1 MHKLFCW
8 SFAGYKKK
16 YLKSDFVAALVVTA
30 IAIPESLGFA
40 VIVGLPP
47 VTGLYSALFAP
58 IVFGVL
64 AHTKRLVIG
73 ADSATAALVA
83 SGALLVAQAGSP
95 EYAHA
100 IGLLGVL
107 TGLLLLA
114 MGFLKLGFL
123 ADLISRPV
131 LIGFLA
137 GVGIQLMVH
146 KLPEMLGITTTG
158 SLLQHLL
165 TLLTHLGSING
176 MAMTISV
183 LVVGIILMTRNT
195 KVPGE
200 LIGLVAAILFAVVF
214 HVGDYGVKL
223 VGALPHGLPELTIPP
238 VTLGDIVT
246 LLPAALSIAIVIL
259 AQSSAVIRSHANEH
273 DEKVRINQDLM
284 ALGVA
289 NAISALTRGFAV
301 NGSPPRTLAADLAGG
316 RSQLVNCIMGV
327 LIGVVLLF
335 GGELFRFM
343 PAAALAAIVFMIGT
357 HLIRIRELMYLWQT
371 HRMEFAIAMIALVG
385 TALFGVRQG
394 VLIAVIASLMERL
407 SRQYRPTDAVLLR
420 DGELSEWAAERLGM
434 DENKPRLEGMLVY
447 RFDGALFFENTSYF
461 VSRIKHAI
469 ERAKHPVKY
478 LVVDAGAIDTIDYT
492 AVENLKMLYR
502 QLSGDEISLGF
513 AHVSPSLREQFD
525 QFGVI
530 DLVGNDRIFPT
541 LSAAIKSHPEDKE
554 STITMMKRLRLPK
567 SDYVVIGGGVLEAL
581 HLRGTQDV
589 DVVVSDEVYREYK
602 DTHHW
607 QEYNQDNG
615 KKILSH
621 NGYNLMHSWM
631 GANIRSLR
639 KRAFMVDGIPMM
651 SINQLIESK
660 RRLGRKKDLSDITLL
675 EAYQRTHPA
684 KSGDA

>member
-1 MHKLFCW
+1 MHKLFRW
-8 SFAGYKKK
+8 GFAGYKKK
-16 YLKSDFVAALVVTA
+16 YLKSDLVAALVVTA

-107 TGLLLLA
+107 TGLVLLL
-114 MGFLKLGFL
+114 MGFFKLGFL

-146 KLPEMLGITTTG
+146 KLPEMLGVATSG
-158 SLLQHLL
+158 SLLQHLS
-165 TLLTHLGSING
+165 TLATHLGSING

-183 LVVGIILMTRNT
+183 LVVGMIVVTRNT

-200 LIGLVAAILFAVVF
+200 LLGLVAAILFAVAF
-214 HVGDYGVKL
+214 HVSDFGVTL
-223 VGALPHGLPELTIPP
+223 VGALPHGLPQLTLPAM
-238 VTLGDIVT
+238 TLGDVIT
-246 LLPAALSIAIVIL
+246 LIPAALSIAIVVL
-259 AQSSAVIRSHANEH
+259 AQSSAVIRSHAGEH
-273 DEKVRINQDLM
+273 DEKVRLNQDLV

-289 NAISALTRGFAV
+289 NTVSALTRGFAV
-301 NGSPPRTLAADLAGG
+301 NGSPPRTLAADIAGG
-316 RSQLVNCIMGV
+316 RSQLVNCIMGL
-327 LIGVVLLF
+327 LIGIVLLF
-335 GGELFRFM
+335 GGELFRYM
-343 PAAALAAIVFMIGT
+343 PAAALAAIVFMIGMR
-357 HLIRIRELMYLWQT
+357 LIRVREFMYLWQN

-420 DGELSEWAAERLGM
+420 DGELSEWAAERLDM
-434 DENKPRLEGMLVY
+434 SESKPDLEGMLVY
-447 RFDGALFFENTSYF
+447 RFDGALFFENISYF
-461 VSRIKHAI
+461 IARIKRAIDHA
-469 ERAKHPVKY
+469 KQPVRY
-478 LVVDAGAIDTIDYT
+478 VVVDAGAIDTIDYT
-492 AVENLKMLYR
+492 AVENLKLLYR
-502 QLSGDEISLGF
+502 QLSGDEIKLGF
-513 AHVSPSLREQFD
+513 AHVSPSLMRQFD
-525 QFGVI
+525 DYGVI
-530 DLVGNDRIFPT
+530 DLVGKDNIFPT
-541 LSAAIKSHPEDKE
+541 LTAAIKSHPEDKD
-554 STITMMKRLRLPK
+554 STIAMMKRLGLPK

-589 DVVVSDEVYREYK
+589 DVVVSDDVYREYK

-639 KRAFMVDGIPMM
+639 KRAFLVDGIPMM
-651 SINQLIESK
+651 SIEQLIESK
-660 RRLGRKKDLSDITLL
+660 RRLARKKDLSDIALL
-675 EAYQRTHPA
+675 EAYQRTHRT
-684 KSGDA
+684 KTDAV